1 MEKVLSEAGTERYRQ
16 IYLRGGRREKSRILD
31 EFCELTKCHRKH
43 AVRVFSKR
51 QAGRPANP
59 EKRGRKS
66 RYDRPE
72 FIRALKKVY
81 NEMDR
86 MCSKL
91 LKAALPEWLPSI
103 EERSGNFP
111 SDVRLD
117 LLRISP
123 ATMDRV
129 LHDWKKDQPK
139 KRGGTKPGTIKRE
152 EIPIRR
158 GVWEESRPGYLE
170 SDTVSHGGYEASG
183 QFVWSLTMTD
193 IATHWTEC
201 RAIWHKGARFVVE
214 AVKEIE
220 AALPFNLLGFDCDN
234 GGEFMNRYLIQYFTA
249 EHPRKGL
256 IEFTRSRENKKNDN
270 AHVEQRNWSH
280 ARQLFARERL
290 DFLELVELMNDIYSN
305 EFSLLRNHFYP
316 TMKLDSRVLIL
327 SRYRRRYG
335 DPLTPYERVLR
346 SPDISEETKQRLQE
360 FHKTLN
366 PLQLKESLDRKLNS
380 FWRLVRKLK
389 STRDTSQLEVA

>member
-16 IYLRGGRREKSRILD
+16 RYLRGGRREKSRILD

-43 AVRVFSKR
+43 TVRVFSKL
-51 QAGRPANP
+51 QSGRPANP

-91 LKAALPEWLPSI
+91 LKVALPEWLPSI

-111 SDVRLD
+111 RDVKLD

-158 GVWEESRPGYLE
+158 GAWEESRPGYLE
-170 SDTVSHGGYEASG
+170 SDTVSHGGSDASG
-183 QFVWSLTMTD
+183 QFVWFLTMTD

-201 RAIWHKGARFVVE
+201 RAVWHKGARFVVD

-280 ARQLFARERL
+280 ARKLFARERL

-316 TMKLDSRVLIL
+316 TMKLDSRVQIL

-335 DPLTPYERVLR
+335 DPLTPYKRVLR
-346 SPDISEETKQRLQE
+346 SPDISEETKQSLQE
-360 FHKTLN
+360 FHRTLN
-366 PLQLKESLDRKLNS
+366 PLQLKEGLDRKLNS

-389 STRDTSQLEVA
+389 STCDTSQLEVA